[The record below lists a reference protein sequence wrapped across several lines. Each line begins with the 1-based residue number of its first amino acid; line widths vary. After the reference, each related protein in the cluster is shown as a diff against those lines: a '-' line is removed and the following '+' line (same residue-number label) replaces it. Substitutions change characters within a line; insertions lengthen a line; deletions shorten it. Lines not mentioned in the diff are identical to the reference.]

1 MSLSEKQKMLAG
13 QYYDAADPVLVAERL
28 ACRQLLHRFN
38 HSDPSQ
44 GAERKAIISQL
55 LGSHGEKFYI
65 EPPFYCDYGS
75 NIETG
80 NNFYANF
87 GCTLLDVAAIK
98 MGDDVQL
105 GPGVHIYTAT
115 HPVDPKTR
123 KSGVEYGLAITIG
136 DNVWIGGN
144 AVICPGISIGDNSVI
159 AAGSVV
165 TRDVPASVVVG
176 GNPAKVIKQLKG

>member
-1 MSLSEKQKMLAG
+1 MLAG
-13 QYYDAADPVLVAERL
+13 QYYDAADPQLAEERL
-28 ACRQLLHRFN
+28 ACRQLLYRFN
-38 HSDPSQ
+38 RSEPSQ
-44 GAERKAIISQL
+44 GAEREAILSKL
-55 LGSHGEKFYI
+55 VGSHGRKFYI
-65 EPPFYCDYGS
+65 EPPFWCDYGS

-98 MGDDVQL
+98 IGDDVQL

-115 HPVDPKTR
+115 HPVDPGIR

-136 DNVWIGGN
+136 NNVWIGGN
-144 AVICPGISIGDNSVI
+144 AVICPGIGIGDNSVI

-165 TRDVPASVVVG
+165 TKNFPANVVVG
-176 GNPAKVIKQLKG
+176 GNPAKIIKSL